1 MVRAY
6 GQHDVNRAAHINFV
20 RKPEE
25 KRLLKRLGEQ
35 RRIILKWI
43 LQK

>member
-1 MVRAY
+1 MGRAY
-6 GQHDVNRAAHINFV
+6 DQHIVNRATHINFV
-20 RKPEE
+20 RKSVE

-43 LQK
+43 LEK